1 MTQKPTSHS
10 SKQSSFTIDNFL
22 IEKTIGE
29 GTFGK
34 VKLGVHLPTGEKVA
48 IKILEKDKIQDNEDL
63 ERITRE
69 IKFLKILKHPNIIK
83 IFQIIEDKKN
93 YYIIMEYAKNGELF
107 THIVNNKRL
116 SENEAII
123 LYSQLIQ
130 ALSFIHKHN
139 IVHRD
144 IKPENLLLKHN
155 NILAIIDFGLSN
167 QYKDN
172 KTLNTPCGSPCYAAP
187 EMILGRKYNGLNVD
201 IWSSGIVLYAMVCGY
216 LPFEDKNND
225 KLYKKILN
233 GHFEMPDRLSPECK
247 DLIKRILIVN
257 PKKRIQ
263 LEDIIAH
270 PFLQKGMEWY
280 KETFND
286 KYFPTSSNEVN
297 YDIID
302 KTINEMVGYDVDRE
316 IVEKYIINNK
326 HNSITTTYYLLLD
339 KEHQHQLCIRDDDDT
354 NNNND
359 NNDNVNNNDK
369 KVSSYDIN
377 ESYCSNSNNNNNNA
391 STSYT
396 NVIPAKKQKHAKD
409 KELKDKI
416 KNIQINISLSPINTP
431 SPITLFPSNRNNTSI
446 STSTSTTR
454 KFRDYS
460 VTIPSNKPISNTKFY
475 YNLHTV
481 HSKSN
486 NSPLQIKSQRQRD
499 PSLEVSNII
508 KNHNNNSSNHF
519 LINTPCIITPLN
531 RKIIQKLPAHNRN
544 KNNNNNLIAT
554 NLSSNSNKTVH
565 ITSTNMKSN
574 HNSFSSNS
582 KKQIDTSITYDN
594 TNIFLKSI
602 EHNKKRQYKLNTHNC
617 NNNSTIHNKLVY
629 IPSNTINLMEDEQ
642 DGVNSLNECCS
653 NGNSASNIKR
663 GTSSSFMMKSSSND
677 NNRSFSQKN
686 KSRIKNNVINSHKNT
701 SSLNYYS
708 NNNSNNKNSNNNN
721 NSSNSNRLNKRGL
734 IGQKGSLSGGK
745 DFSPSSRCSSNN
757 KNITL
762 LKLNDNDGN
771 TNSCNGNS
779 VCYNY
784 NRQGATTP
792 NNSSAISKK
801 YTFKKQ
807 IATHH
812 KKPAVIDIDITTTT
826 NNNNNGVS
834 TLNTNAYKKTSTLSL
849 KANKPKQQSNT
860 ARNNTNSNNIN
871 KRTDIRI
878 HGFVDLSQNKTTS
891 KNSTTTTNNSNNSN
905 TTASSKTK
913 PQNSNSG
920 TNIYNVSSSSKRKMS
935 TTSIDGDI
943 SANTTNTNTN
953 KDTSSSSSTPTSS
966 NTTKQQSSNSFCLCT
981 TTSSHD
987 EVIKQL
993 TILAN
998 TNNYVLSNINDST
1011 TTRYICELNSNSICI
1026 EISKVGMN
1034 NVLKLYHVNG
1044 DEQITKEIIKNVIV
1058 NIGF

>member
-280 KETFND
+280 KDTFND
-286 KYFPTSSNEVN
+286 KYFPSNSEVN
-297 YDIID
+297 YDVID

-316 IVEKYIINNK
+316 IVEKYIMNNK

-339 KEHQHQLCIRDDDDT
+339 KEHQHQLRTREDDDDVD
-354 NNNND
+354 ND
-359 NNDNVNNNDK
+359 NDNDNDNGNDK
-369 KVSSYDIN
+369 KVSDYDIN
-377 ESYCSNSNNNNNNA
+377 ESYCSNNT
-391 STSYT
+391 STSYPS
-396 NVIPAKKQKHAKD
+396 VIPAAKQKHGKD

-446 STSTSTTR
+446 STSTSATR

-460 VTIPSNKPISNTKFY
+460 VTIPSNKPISNTKFF

-481 HSKSN
+481 HSRSG
-486 NSPLQIKSQRQRD
+486 NSPVPTKSQRQRD

-508 KNHNNNSSNHF
+508 KSHNNNNSNHF

-544 KNNNNNLIAT
+544 KNNTNNLIAT

-574 HNSFSSNS
+574 HNSFS

-629 IPSNTINLMEDEQ
+629 IPSNTINLMEDEH
-642 DGVNSLNECCS
+642 DGTNSLNDCA

-663 GTSSSFMMKSSSND
+663 GTSSSFMTKSSSND

-708 NNNSNNKNSNNNN
+708 NNNSNNKT
-721 NSSNSNRLNKRGL
+721 NSNRLNKRGL
-734 IGQKGSLSGGK
+734 IAQKPSLSGGK

-762 LKLNDNDGN
+762 LKLNDNES
-771 TNSCNGNS
+771 NSNNNGNS
-779 VCYNY
+779 VCY

-792 NNSSAISKK
+792 NNTSAISKK

-812 KKPAVIDIDITTTT
+812 KKPAVIDIDITTTS
-826 NNNNNGVS
+826 GVS
-834 TLNTNAYKKTSTLSL
+834 ALNTNAYKKTSTLSL
-849 KANKPKQQSNT
+849 KASKQKQQSNT
-860 ARNNTNSNNIN
+860 ARNNTNSNVN

-878 HGFVDLSQNKTTS
+878 HGFVDLSQNRPTKNGATS
-891 KNSTTTTNNSNNSN
+891 TSTNSSN
-905 TTASSKTK
+905 TAASKPK

-935 TTSIDGDI
+935 TTSIDDNICNMNG
-943 SANTTNTNTN
+943 N
-953 KDTSSSSSTPTSS
+953 KDISSSSSTSS
-966 NTTKQQSSNSFCLCT
+966 YSTNKQSQQSSNSFCLCT

-987 EVIKQL
+987 EVVKQL
-993 TILAN
+993 TVLAS
-998 TNNYVLSNINDST
+998 TNSYVLSNINEPS
-1011 TTRYICELNSNSICI
+1011 TTRYICELSTNSICI

-1044 DEQITKEIIKNVIV
+1044 DEQVTKEIIKNVIV

>member
-263 LEDIIAH
+263 LDDIISH
-270 PFLQKGMEWY
+270 PFLHKGMEWY

-286 KYFPTSSNEVN
+286 KYFPSNNEVN

-302 KTINEMVGYDVDRE
+302 KTINEMVGYDVDRD

-339 KEHQHQLCIRDDDDT
+339 KEHQHQLCVREDDDDGV
-354 NNNND
+354 D
-359 NNDNVNNNDK
+359 NNNNDK
-369 KVSSYDIN
+369 KVSNYDIN
-377 ESYCSNSNNNNNNA
+377 ESYCSNNA
-391 STSYT
+391 STSYP

-508 KNHNNNSSNHF
+508 KSHNNNNSNHF

-544 KNNNNNLIAT
+544 KNNINGLVAT

-565 ITSTNMKSN
+565 ITSTSNMKSN
-574 HNSFSSNS
+574 HNSFSS

-642 DGVNSLNECCS
+642 DGVNSLNDCCS
-653 NGNSASNIKR
+653 NGNSSSNIKR
-663 GTSSSFMMKSSSND
+663 GTSSSFMTKSSSND

-708 NNNSNNKNSNNNN
+708 NNNSNNKN
-721 NSSNSNRLNKRGL
+721 NSNRLNKRGV
-734 IGQKGSLSGGK
+734 IGQKGSLSGAK

-762 LKLNDNDGN
+762 LKLNDNDN
-771 TNSCNGNS
+771 NNCNGNS
-779 VCYNY
+779 VCY

-812 KKPAVIDIDITTTT
+812 KKPAVIDIDITTT
-826 NNNNNGVS
+826 NSNSNSNSNGNGVS

-849 KANKPKQQSNT
+849 KANKQKQQSNT
-860 ARNNTNSNNIN
+860 ARNNTNSNNNVN

-878 HGFVDLSQNKTTS
+878 HGFVDLSQNKPT
-891 KNSTTTTNNSNNSN
+891 KNAISTVANSNNNSNI
-905 TTASSKTK
+905 TVSKPK

-935 TTSIDGDI
+935 TTSIDETI
-943 SANTTNTNTN
+943 INSINTN
-953 KDTSSSSSTPTSS
+953 KDVSSSASSTPTP
-966 NTTKQQSSNSFCLCT
+966 KQQQQSTNSFCLCT

-987 EVIKQL
+987 EVITQL

-998 TNNYVLSNINDST
+998 TNSYVLSNLNESS
-1011 TTRYICELNSNSICI
+1011 TTRYICELSTNSICI

>member
-286 KYFPTSSNEVN
+286 KYFSTSSNEVN

-339 KEHQHQLCIRDDDDT
+339 KEHQHQLCIHDDDNT

-359 NNDNVNNNDK
+359 NDSGNNNDK

-377 ESYCSNSNNNNNNA
+377 ESYCSNSNNNNNA

-431 SPITLFPSNRNNTSI
+431 SPITLFLSNRNNTSI

-508 KNHNNNSSNHF
+508 KSHNNNSSNHF

-663 GTSSSFMMKSSSND
+663 GTSSSFMTKSSSND

-708 NNNSNNKNSNNNN
+708 NNNSNNKNITNNNN
-721 NSSNSNRLNKRGL
+721 NSSNSNSNRLNKRGL

-762 LKLNDNDGN
+762 LKLNDNDG
-771 TNSCNGNS
+771 NGNS

-834 TLNTNAYKKTSTLSL
+834 VLNTNAYKKTSTLSL

-860 ARNNTNSNNIN
+860 ARNNTNSNNVN

-891 KNSTTTTNNSNNSN
+891 KNTTTTTNSNNSN
-905 TTASSKTK
+905 TTVSSKTK

-943 SANTTNTNTN
+943 TANTTNTNNT
-953 KDTSSSSSTPTSS
+953 KDTSSSSSSTPTSS

-993 TILAN
+993 TILAT

-1011 TTRYICELNSNSICI
+1011 TTRYVCELNSNSICI